1 LADVVGQ
8 HKEALKTSSAIFE
21 QQRNEAVQSNLKIE
35 HAMVT
40 LKNNKAKAKDAIIQQ
55 QQEILNA
62 FTKKLEEE
70 TAVLLDQVDMKY
82 NEVNEPLVK
91 QQADVKAYL
100 AKTNSSLDFAKN
112 IISNGSDEEILS
124 LKHEVEGKAGSIE
137 KERPE
142 LMEPVHNGGI
152 EYQAKAS
159 NDVLENIKLNDLGKI
174 GMYRLMYRY

>member
-1 LADVVGQ
+1 
-8 HKEALKTSSAIFE
+8 
-21 QQRNEAVQSNLKIE
+21 
-35 HAMVT
+35 MVT